1 MKQTFNKKP
10 FKSEFK
16 REERDSISDDDFTDA
31 LKQVLLVEG
40 KGKTPEKREPTA
52 LELKTRF
59 KLERQRSE

>member
-31 LKQVLLVEG
+31 LKQVLLAEG
-40 KGKTPEKREPTA
+40 KGKAPEKREPTA
-52 LELKTRF
+52 LEIKMRF
-59 KLERQRSE
+59 KLARTKR